1 MRECGAGPGHL
12 ARFGWR
18 EALRA
23 GPAGWQ
29 DIVTWRTLRVAAG
42 VVLPLAARAASGHVE
57 YGAFTSL
64 GALPAGLASFQGVTR
79 TRVTAVT
86 VASVGMAVSTFVGG
100 TVAAAAPWLL
110 VPVIMVWGYV
120 TGLAVCLGPLASV
133 AVAQW
138 PVALLIAVGLP
149 LGPGDA
155 ALRAGFV
162 LAGGLLQGILAMIAW
177 TVRRGDPD
185 RAALAA
191 SYRSLAAYA
200 VGLAAGRTGP
210 PPPAAFPAAARLAD
224 PNPLL
229 PRAVRFAHGMLLE
242 HAERLRV
249 SLAALGAYTAGD
261 PAAARFA
268 ADAGRAL
275 ALAGRTLTARRTD
288 RAGLLRDLAGIAAT
302 LAVPADARWSW
313 AGEMFAGHLEATT
326 EILTGLGPGAVAGL
340 AADDLPGWS
349 SRPVSAAG
357 PRWIARTMRANL
369 SPASEAG
376 RHALRLAVTAGLA
389 EALVQAAGLFEGRW
403 AVLTVFLV
411 LRPDYS
417 STMSRGLQRAVGTAA
432 GAVLAAVISQFAHP
446 AWTLAV
452 AAGVAVAIAYGV
464 FERNYLV
471 FSVFLTVF
479 VVLLLGILGMAA
491 GPAATARVSDTAI
504 GSGLALAAYLL
515 WPTWHSRTAREKF
528 AHLIHEHG
536 RYTAS
541 LLRALAH
548 PGGSTAAEL
557 DSLQAAARQARF
569 DAEVSAAR
577 LATIPAAPR
586 RRAGLAAAVRR
597 LAHAELALHACVSSA
612 RDTIGTAGAKRF
624 DALGTALSGTMMSIA
639 AQIQSV
645 RSPRG
650 GADDDM
656 ACVIERLS
664 DVAAALEDIVAAPW
678 LPEPASS
685 GPAVTTFRSEEKEHR
700 AERTGALREE
710 PQARPGLHFQ
720 SGYRGGCMT

>member
-1 MRECGAGPGHL
+1 MSYWTDTRAGPGHL

-23 GPAGWQ
+23 GSAGWK
-29 DIVTWRTLRVAAG
+29 DVVTWRTLRVAAG
-42 VVLPLAARAASGHVE
+42 VVLPLAAGAASGHAE
-57 YGAFTSL
+57 YGAFASL

-79 TRVTAVT
+79 TRVTAVA
-86 VASVGMAVSTFVGG
+86 VASAGMAVSTFVGG

-155 ALRAGFV
+155 ALRAGLV
-162 LAGGLLQGILAMIAW
+162 LAGGLFQGILAMVAW
-177 TVRRGDPD
+177 TVRRGDPE

-200 VGLAAGRTGP
+200 AGLAAGRTGP

-229 PRAVRFAHGMLLE
+229 SRAVRLAHGMLLE

-249 SLAALGAYTAGD
+249 SLAALGAYAAGD

-275 ALAGRTLTARRTD
+275 ALAGRALTARRAD
-288 RAGLLRDLAGIAAT
+288 RAVLLRDLAGITAT
-302 LAVPADARWSW
+302 LAVPAGARWNW
-313 AGEMFAGHLEATT
+313 AGETFAGHLEATAKVLADL
-326 EILTGLGPGAVAGL
+326 EPDAGP
-340 AADDLPGWS
+340 AADDDPGRS
-349 SRPVSAAG
+349 ARPAPAAG

-376 RHALRLAVTAGLA
+376 RHALRLAVTVGLA
-389 EALVQAAGLFEGRW
+389 EALVQATGLFEGRW
-403 AVLTVFLV
+403 VVLTVFLV

-452 AAGVAVAIAYGV
+452 AAALAVAIAYGV

-491 GPAATARVSDTAI
+491 GPAATARVTDTAI

-515 WPTWHSRTAREKF
+515 WPTWHGRTAREKF
-528 AHLIHEHG
+528 AHLIEAHG
-536 RYTAS
+536 RYTAA

-548 PGGSTAAEL
+548 PGGSAAAEL
-557 DSLQAAARQARF
+557 DSLQAAARQARL
-569 DAEVSAAR
+569 DAEASAAR
-577 LATIPAAPR
+577 LASEPEQPPLPPAVAQD
-586 RRAGLAAAVRR
+586 LVAAVRR
-597 LAHAELALHACVSSA
+597 LAHAELSLHAFVSSA
-612 RDTIGTAGAKRF
+612 RDTAGTAGAKRSA
-624 DALGTALSGTMMSIA
+624 ALGTALSGTMMSIA
-639 AQIQSV
+639 AQIRSV
-645 RSPRG
+645 RSPQG

-656 ACVIERLS
+656 ARVIERLN

-678 LPEPASS
+678 TVPVPEPASS
-685 GPAVTTFRSEEKEHR
+685 GPAVTTFRSEGKEHR
-700 AERTGALREE
+700 AERTGA
-710 PQARPGLHFQ
+710 F
-720 SGYRGGCMT
+720 T

>member
-18 EALRA
+18 EALWA
-23 GPAGWQ
+23 GPAGWK
-29 DIVTWRTLRVAAG
+29 DVVTWRTLRVAAG
-42 VVLPLAARAASGHVE
+42 VLLPLAAGAASGHAQ
-57 YGAFTSL
+57 YGAFASL

-86 VASVGMAVSTFVGG
+86 VASAGMAVSTFVGG
-100 TVAAAAPWLL
+100 TVAAAASWLL
-110 VPVIMVWGYV
+110 VPVVMVWGYV

-162 LAGGLLQGILAMIAW
+162 LAGGLFQGILAMIAW
-177 TVRRGDPD
+177 TVRRGDPE

-200 VGLAAGRTGP
+200 AGLAAGRTGP
-210 PPPAAFPAAARLAD
+210 PPPAAFPAATRLAD

-229 PRAVRFAHGMLLE
+229 PRAVRLAHGRLLE

-268 ADAGRAL
+268 ADAGRVL
-275 ALAGRTLTARRTD
+275 ALAGRTLTARRAD
-288 RAGLLRDLAGIAAT
+288 RAGLLRALAGITAT

-313 AGEMFAGHLEATT
+313 AGEAFAGHLEATA
-326 EILTGLGPGAVAGL
+326 EILAGLGPGAVAGL
-340 AADDLPGWS
+340 AADDLPGRS
-349 SRPVSAAG
+349 ARPAPAAG
-357 PRWIARTMRANL
+357 PRWIARTMRASL
-369 SPASEAG
+369 GPASEAG
-376 RHALRLAVTAGLA
+376 RHALRLAVTVGLA
-389 EALVQAAGLFEGRW
+389 EALVQSAGLFEGRW

-417 STMSRGLQRAVGTAA
+417 STMSRALQRAVGTAA

-452 AAGVAVAIAYGV
+452 AAGIAVAIAYGV

-471 FSVFLTVF
+471 FSVVLTVF

-491 GPAATARVSDTAI
+491 GPAATARVNDTAI
-504 GSGLALAAYLL
+504 GSVLALAAYLL

-528 AHLIHEHG
+528 AHLIEAHG
-536 RYTAS
+536 RYTAA

-557 DSLQAAARQARF
+557 DSLQAAARQARL
-569 DAEVSAAR
+569 DAEASAAR
-577 LATIPAAPR
+577 LASEPEQSPLPPAVAQD
-586 RRAGLAAAVRR
+586 LVTAVRR
-597 LAHAELALHACVSSA
+597 LAHAELSLHAFVSSA
-612 RDTIGTAGAKRF
+612 RDTTGTAGAKRPAAQAA
-624 DALGTALSGTMMSIA
+624 ALGATMIPTA
-639 AQIQSV
+639 AQIRSV
-645 RSPRG
+645 RSPHG

-656 ACVIERLS
+656 SRVIERLS
-664 DVAAALEDIVAAPW
+664 DVAGALEDIVAPPW
-678 LPEPASS
+678 PVPEPASS

-700 AERTGALREE
+700 AERTGA
-710 PQARPGLHFQ
+710 FT
-720 SGYRGGCMT
+720 RGAAG

>member
-1 MRECGAGPGHL
+1 MARGAPG
-12 ARFGWR
+12 
-18 EALRA
+18 RA
-23 GPAGWQ
+23 GWK
-29 DIVTWRTLRVAAG
+29 DIVTGRTLRVAAG
-42 VVLPLAARAASGHVE
+42 VVLPLAAGAASGHAE
-57 YGAFTSL
+57 DGAFASL
-64 GALPAGLASFQGVTR
+64 GALPAGIASFQGVTR
-79 TRVTAVT
+79 TRVTAVA
-86 VASVGMAVSTFVGG
+86 VASAGMAVSTFVGG

-110 VPVIMVWGYV
+110 VPVVIVWGYV

-149 LGPGDA
+149 LRPGDA

-162 LAGGLLQGILAMIAW
+162 LAGGLFQGILAMIAW
-177 TVRRGDPD
+177 TVRRGDPE

-200 VGLAAGRTGP
+200 AGLAAGRTGP
-210 PPPAAFPAAARLAD
+210 PPPAAFPAATRLAD

-229 PRAVRFAHGMLLE
+229 SRAVRLAHGSLLE

-249 SLAALGAYTAGD
+249 SLAALGACTAGD

-275 ALAGRTLTARRTD
+275 ALAGRTLTARRAD
-288 RAGLLRDLAGIAAT
+288 RAGLLRDLAGITAT

-313 AGEMFAGHLEATT
+313 AGETFAGHLEATA
-326 EILTGLGPGAVAGL
+326 EILADLEPGAVAGP
-340 AADDLPGWS
+340 AADDLPGRS
-349 SRPVSAAG
+349 SGPVSAAG

-411 LRPDYS
+411 LKPDYS
-417 STMSRGLQRAVGTAA
+417 STMSRSLQRAVGTAA

-452 AAGVAVAIAYGV
+452 AAGIAVAIAYGV

-479 VVLLLGILGMAA
+479 AVLLLGILGMAA

-515 WPTWHSRTAREKF
+515 WPTWHGRTAREKF
-528 AHLIHEHG
+528 AHLIEAHG
-536 RYTAS
+536 RYTAA

-548 PGGSTAAEL
+548 PEGSTAAEL
-557 DSLQAAARQARF
+557 DSLQTAARQARL
-569 DAEVSAAR
+569 DAEASAAR
-577 LATIPAAPR
+577 LASEPEQSPLPPAVAQD
-586 RRAGLAAAVRR
+586 LVAAVRR
-597 LAHAELALHACVSSA
+597 LAHGELSLHAFVSSA
-612 RDTIGTAGAKRF
+612 RDTTGTAGAKRSA
-624 DALGTALSGTMMSIA
+624 ALGTALSATMMSIA
-639 AQIQSV
+639 AQIRSV
-645 RSPRG
+645 RSPHG

-656 ACVIERLS
+656 TRVIERLS
-664 DVAAALEDIVAAPW
+664 DVAGALEDIVADPW
-678 LPEPASS
+678 PVPEPASS
-685 GPAVTTFRSEEKEHR
+685 GAAVTTFRSEEKEHR
-700 AERTGALREE
+700 AERTGVSTRGAAGL
-710 PQARPGLHFQ
+710 ARAFISSPATGEDV
-720 SGYRGGCMT
+720 